1 MRGAFFSVK
10 DAETLFLSSGGL
22 LCREAVYKYQIKLPS
37 VPRFVPCT
45 RNQRY
50 LEGAEEVRGG
60 LAGLGWNF
68 AWFIFALQL
77 FLYGSF
83 IFPVHDNLL
92 CFVTSWI
99 RLLHFGIT
107 CLLEMLAFVVTLGEF
122 VTAVSKRILLNK
134 LTAT

>member
-1 MRGAFFSVK
+1 MPQFIPGAS
-10 DAETLFLSSGGL
+10 
-22 LCREAVYKYQIKLPS
+22 
-37 VPRFVPCT
+37 
-45 RNQRY
+45 NQRY

-60 LAGLGWNF
+60 LAWLGWNF

-77 FLYGSF
+77 FLYGSL
-83 IFPVHDNLL
+83 ISPVHDNLL

-122 VTAVSKRILLNK
+122 VTAVSKELC
-134 LTAT
+134 